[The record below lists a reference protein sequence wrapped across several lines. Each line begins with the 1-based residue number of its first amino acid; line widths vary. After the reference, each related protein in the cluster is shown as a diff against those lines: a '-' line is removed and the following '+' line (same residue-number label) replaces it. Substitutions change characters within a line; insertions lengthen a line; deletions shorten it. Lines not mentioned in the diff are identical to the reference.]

1 MLLHLD
7 ARHREPLADLL
18 RSTPEFSLEDQAV
31 ALELI
36 DDTLAARDTY
46 RFLVDVSD
54 AQNAT
59 DATDATSAP
68 SVRGYICFGAT
79 PMTRG
84 TFDLYWIA
92 VHPAHKGH
100 GVGRALVAGME
111 TELTREGA
119 RLVRVET
126 AGTSEYA
133 ATRAFYDRLGFEVVA
148 RIRDFYWPGNDL
160 VIYGRY
166 FRD

>member
-1 MLLHLD
+1 MLTHLD
-7 ARHREPLADLL
+7 ASHRARLAELL
-18 RSTPEFSLEDQAV
+18 RVTPEFSSEDQAV

-36 DDTLAARDTY
+36 DATLAKEDTY
-46 RFLVDVSD
+46 RFLVDVD
-54 AQNAT
+54 EG
-59 DATDATSAP
+59 AP
-68 SVRGYICFGAT
+68 LDPSRDVRGYICFGAT

-92 VHPAHKGH
+92 VHPAHKGN
-100 GVGRALVAGME
+100 GVGRALVAAME

-133 ATRAFYDRLGFEVVA
+133 ATRAFYDRLGFEIVA

-166 FRD
+166 FSA

>member
-1 MLLHLD
+1 MLTRLD
-7 ARHREPLADLL
+7 ASHRERLADLL
-18 RSTPEFSLEDQAV
+18 RVTPEFSLEDQAV

-36 DDTLAARDTY
+36 DDTLAGRESY

-54 AQNAT
+54 DGSQRA
-59 DATDATSAP
+59 
-68 SVRGYICFGAT
+68 VRGYICFGAT

-92 VHPAHKGH
+92 VHPAYKGH

-111 TELTREGA
+111 HELTREGA
-119 RLVRVET
+119 RLLRVET
-126 AGTSEYA
+126 SGTSEYA
-133 ATRAFYDRLGFEVVA
+133 ATRAFYDRLGFEIGA

-166 FRD
+166 FGD

>member
-1 MLLHLD
+1 MLTHLD
-7 ARHREPLADLL
+7 ASHRERLAELL
-18 RSTPEFSLEDQAV
+18 RLTPEFSPEDQVV

-36 DDTLAARDTY
+36 DATLAKEETY
-46 RFLVDVSD
+46 RFLVDVDDSVPSD
-54 AQNAT
+54 APHA
-59 DATDATSAP
+59 
-68 SVRGYICFGAT
+68 VRGYICFGAT

-92 VHPAHKGH
+92 VHPAHKGK

-111 TELTREGA
+111 RELTGDGA

-133 ATRAFYDRLGFEVVA
+133 ATRAFYDRLGFEIVA

-166 FRD
+166 FSA